1 MELAQ
6 WCKGQRGRQQ
16 GLSKHLGVKQPV
28 VAAWLSRRRPV
39 PVEHGAAIEAFTG
52 GVVTRQHLFPNDWQ
66 RIWPELA
73 AFPTSNDAH
82 AAQVAQQGA

>member
-1 MELAQ
+1 MDALKSWLSSE
-6 WCKGQRGRQQ
+6 RGRAI
-16 GLSKHLGVKQPV
+16 GLAKHLNV
-28 VAAWLSRRRPV
+28 VPSFVNKMATGEKPV

-73 AFPTSNDAH
+73 AAQEANH
-82 AAQVAQQGA
+82 A